1 VLVQADND
9 PAHFDTDTDTDDDTV
24 VDVGLG
30 V

>member
-1 VLVQADND
+1 VLMQADND